1 MFYLKRDLR
10 YTPFFWNFNVKVGN
24 LFFRLTRSSS
34 KTSENR
40 LLFVMKINFAG
51 TTSPISRCRFQVVN
65 AFTLFLGSWWD
76 WNINLKFLL
85 VYVQR
90 GYLFC
95 RDQQRI
101 YLVLL
106 VLQMLNINDK
116 NQHQNPFK
124 VLEED
129 MARAARTFNVIEEDE
144 DDDIELD
151 IL

>member
-1 MFYLKRDLR
+1 MSRWEIYFSVWQGRSLKLPKIV
-10 YTPFFWNFNVKVGN
+10 YCLLKNLTLPEQKVQFPVVVFQ
-24 LFFRLTRSSS
+24 LSM
-34 KTSENR
+34 
-40 LLFVMKINFAG
+40 LLFC
-51 TTSPISRCRFQVVN
+51 S
-65 AFTLFLGSWWD
+65 LDLGWWNG
-76 WNINLKFLL
+76 NINLKFLL

-116 NQHQNPFK
+116 NLHENPFK

-129 MARAARTFNVIEEDE
+129 MARAARTINVIEEDE
-144 DDDIELD
+144 DDGIELD
-151 IL
+151 ILLSNVTCY

>member
-1 MFYLKRDLR
+1 M
-10 YTPFFWNFNVKVGN
+10 
-24 LFFRLTRSSS
+24 
-34 KTSENR
+34 
-40 LLFVMKINFAG
+40 
-51 TTSPISRCRFQVVN
+51 
-65 AFTLFLGSWWD
+65 
-76 WNINLKFLL
+76 
-85 VYVQR
+85 VYAQR

-116 NQHQNPFK
+116 NLHENPFK

-129 MARAARTFNVIEEDE
+129 MATAARSFNVIEEDE

>member
-1 MFYLKRDLR
+1 MSRWEIYFSVWQGRCLKLPRIVYCLLKKL
-10 YTPFFWNFNVKVGN
+10 TLPEQKVQFPIVVFQ
-24 LFFRLTRSSS
+24 LSM
-34 KTSENR
+34 
-40 LLFVMKINFAG
+40 LLFC
-51 TTSPISRCRFQVVN
+51 S
-65 AFTLFLGSWWD
+65 LDLGWWNG
-76 WNINLKFLL
+76 NINLKFLL

>member
-1 MFYLKRDLR
+1 M
-10 YTPFFWNFNVKVGN
+10 
-24 LFFRLTRSSS
+24 
-34 KTSENR
+34 
-40 LLFVMKINFAG
+40 
-51 TTSPISRCRFQVVN
+51 
-65 AFTLFLGSWWD
+65 
-76 WNINLKFLL
+76 KFLL

-90 GYLFC
+90 GYLFS

-116 NQHQNPFK
+116 NLHENPFK

-129 MARAARTFNVIEEDE
+129 MATAARSFNVIEEGE

>member
-1 MFYLKRDLR
+1 M
-10 YTPFFWNFNVKVGN
+10 
-24 LFFRLTRSSS
+24 
-34 KTSENR
+34 
-40 LLFVMKINFAG
+40 
-51 TTSPISRCRFQVVN
+51 
-65 AFTLFLGSWWD
+65 
-76 WNINLKFLL
+76 KFLL

-90 GYLFC
+90 GYLFS

-116 NQHQNPFK
+116 NLHENPFK
-124 VLEED
+124 ILEED
-129 MARAARTFNVIEEDE
+129 MATAARSFNVIEEDE

>member
-1 MFYLKRDLR
+1 MSRWEIYFSVWQGRSLKLPKIVYCLLKNLTLPELKVQFPVVVFQLSMHLFCSLDLGW
-10 YTPFFWNFNVKVGN
+10 WNG
-24 LFFRLTRSSS
+24 
-34 KTSENR
+34 
-40 LLFVMKINFAG
+40 
-51 TTSPISRCRFQVVN
+51 
-65 AFTLFLGSWWD
+65 
-76 WNINLKFLL
+76 NINLKFLL

-116 NQHQNPFK
+116 NLHENPFK

-129 MARAARTFNVIEEDE
+129 MARAARTINVIEEDE
-144 DDDIELD
+144 DDGIELD
-151 IL
+151 ILLSNVTCY

>member
-1 MFYLKRDLR
+1 M
-10 YTPFFWNFNVKVGN
+10 
-24 LFFRLTRSSS
+24 
-34 KTSENR
+34 
-40 LLFVMKINFAG
+40 
-51 TTSPISRCRFQVVN
+51 
-65 AFTLFLGSWWD
+65 
-76 WNINLKFLL
+76 

-90 GYLFC
+90 GYLFS

>member
-1 MFYLKRDLR
+1 MSRWEIYFSVWQGRSLKLPKIV
-10 YTPFFWNFNVKVGN
+10 YCLLKNLTLPEQKVPFPVVVFQ
-24 LFFRLTRSSS
+24 LSM
-34 KTSENR
+34 
-40 LLFVMKINFAG
+40 LLFC
-51 TTSPISRCRFQVVN
+51 S
-65 AFTLFLGSWWD
+65 LDLGWWNG
-76 WNINLKFLL
+76 NINLKFLL

-116 NQHQNPFK
+116 NLHENPFK

-129 MARAARTFNVIEEDE
+129 MARAARTINVIEEDE
-144 DDDIELD
+144 DDGIELD
-151 IL
+151 ILLSNVTCY

>member
-1 MFYLKRDLR
+1 MSRWEIYFSVWQGRSLKLPKIV
-10 YTPFFWNFNVKVGN
+10 YCLLKNLTLPEQKVQFPVVVFQ
-24 LFFRLTRSSS
+24 LSM
-34 KTSENR
+34 
-40 LLFVMKINFAG
+40 LLFC
-51 TTSPISRCRFQVVN
+51 S
-65 AFTLFLGSWWD
+65 LDLGWWNG
-76 WNINLKFLL
+76 NINLKFLL

-116 NQHQNPFK
+116 NLHENPFK

-129 MARAARTFNVIEEDE
+129 MATAARSFNVIEEGE

>member
-1 MFYLKRDLR
+1 M
-10 YTPFFWNFNVKVGN
+10 
-24 LFFRLTRSSS
+24 
-34 KTSENR
+34 
-40 LLFVMKINFAG
+40 
-51 TTSPISRCRFQVVN
+51 
-65 AFTLFLGSWWD
+65 
-76 WNINLKFLL
+76 

-90 GYLFC
+90 GYLFS

-116 NQHQNPFK
+116 NLHENPFK
-124 VLEED
+124 ILEED
-129 MARAARTFNVIEEDE
+129 MATAARSFNVIEEDE